1 MGRNIGQT
9 EVSIEEMKEIVELT
23 LSSTYSRRE
32 IAEKLN
38 RSTNTVWRYQKIH
51 DIL

>member
-1 MGRNIGQT
+1 
-9 EVSIEEMKEIVELT
+9 MKEIVELT